1 MRYLIA
7 YGATGL
13 VFGALDAIWLTVVGG
28 RLYRPLLG
36 DILAPKVAIVPA
48 IAFYAI
54 YLFGIVFLAILPG
67 LREGSTMRTVTSALV
82 LGIVAYATYDLT
94 NQATLRTWSTVI
106 TIADIGWGGFVTTVA
121 AVAGLYAARW
131 AQEAF

>member
-48 IAFYAI
+48 VAFYAI

-82 LGIVAYATYDLT
+82 LGTVAYATYDLT

-106 TIADIGWGGFVTTVA
+106 TLADIGWGAFVTTIA

-131 AQEAF
+131 AQPAL

>member
-48 IAFYAI
+48 VAFYAI
-54 YLFGIVFLAILPG
+54 YLFGIVFLAIAPG

-106 TIADIGWGGFVTTVA
+106 TLADIGWGAFVTTIA

-131 AQEAF
+131 AQPAL

>member
-54 YLFGIVFLAILPG
+54 YLFLAILPG

>member
-1 MRYLIA
+1 MPYVIA
-7 YGATGL
+7 YLATGL
-13 VFGALDAIWLTVVGG
+13 VFGVLDAIWLTVVGG

-36 DILAPKVAIVPA
+36 DILAPTVAIAPA
-48 IAFYAI
+48 AAFYAI
-54 YLFGIVFLAILPG
+54 YLFGIVFLAIAPG

-82 LGIVAYATYDLT
+82 LGVVAYATYDLT
-94 NQATLRTWSTVI
+94 NQATLKTWSTVI

-131 AQEAF
+131 ADKAF